1 MPAAC
6 QRWTHHAAI
15 DEDLKQ
21 PSREI
26 SIRGRVQGEF
36 RQAQGQH
43 VARLQGQCEGLG
55 GKGRLAVVLSAVE
68 LPLQIK
74 TS

>member
-1 MPAAC
+1 MPSA

-15 DEDLKQ
+15 DKDLKQ

-26 SIRGRVQGEF
+26 SIRGRVQGEI

-55 GKGRLAVVLSAVE
+55 DEGGLTVVLPAVD
-68 LPLQIK
+68 LPL
-74 TS
+74 